1 MCQIDGSMNAL
12 ERQEAIASF
21 QEGSL
26 ICIGIG
32 THNARART
40 HTHTH
45 THTLAHPHTHSLSLS
60 TSRPLPRPL
69 THDLSLSHSLL
80 FSQYDGSDGSDVFA
94 FLLTTRA
101 GGLGLNLTKADAV
114 VIYDSD
120 WNPFAD
126 IQVAHQVDLGKGQGE
141 KMQQMHVCNR

>member
-1 MCQIDGSMNAL
+1 MRA
-12 ERQEAIASF
+12 
-21 QEGSL
+21 
-26 ICIGIG
+26 
-32 THNARART
+32 HART

-45 THTLAHPHTHSLSLS
+45 THSHTHTLTLSLS
-60 TSRPLPRPL
+60 RPL
-69 THDLSLSHSLL
+69 DLSLDLSHTTSLSHSLL